1 MEKKVIRIG
10 VIGTGLIFNRHLAGI
25 KNSPDAEVTAICDNN
40 VKALEE
46 KAALAGIPMSQ
57 TFTNYIDLLDCGY
70 IDAVLI
76 ATPNSTHVEIA
87 LEAIKRGLPFAME
100 KPVGMNVEEVQK
112 LYDVVEEKK
121 IKNIVLFFYRSKASA
136 RYARKII
143 ENGDIGEIHH
153 VYTEYY
159 QDYNLR
165 PFSLPTFWRFD
176 KKIAGGGV
184 VYDLSSHMFDLVTFI
199 TGLEYEKVC
208 AVNNNIIKMR
218 PDPETKQMRE
228 VTTEDYS
235 HVLAQFKSGA
245 SGAFLVS
252 KCCMGRKNYQRIQIY
267 GSKGVII
274 YSLTDQNLEDT
285 IEVCIGSPYTE
296 SYNYTKL
303 NIPAEFKNEQM
314 QSFFDIMNDCSD
326 GLAATLVDGL
336 KSQKLIERVYES
348 AEKMQWVDVSDI

>member
-1 MEKKVIRIG
+1 
-10 VIGTGLIFNRHLAGI
+10 
-25 KNSPDAEVTAICDNN
+25 
-40 VKALEE
+40 
-46 KAALAGIPMSQ
+46 
-57 TFTNYIDLLDCGY
+57 
-70 IDAVLI
+70 
-76 ATPNSTHVEIA
+76 
-87 LEAIKRGLPFAME
+87 
-100 KPVGMNVEEVQK
+100 
-112 LYDVVEEKK
+112 
-121 IKNIVLFFYRSKASA
+121 
-136 RYARKII
+136 
-143 ENGDIGEIHH
+143 
-153 VYTEYY
+153 
-159 QDYNLR
+159 
-165 PFSLPTFWRFD
+165 
-176 KKIAGGGV
+176 
-184 VYDLSSHMFDLVTFI
+184 
-199 TGLEYEKVC
+199 
-208 AVNNNIIKMR
+208 MR

-348 AEKMQWVDVSDI
+348 AEKMQWVDVSDIRGVLNDRISNSI